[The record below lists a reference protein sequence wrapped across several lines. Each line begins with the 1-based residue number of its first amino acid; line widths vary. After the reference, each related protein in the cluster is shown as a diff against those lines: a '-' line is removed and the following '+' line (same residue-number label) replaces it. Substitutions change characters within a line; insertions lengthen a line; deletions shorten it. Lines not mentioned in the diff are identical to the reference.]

1 MRDYYKGREMNEID
15 FNVHHFWK
23 EKWMSCDETMLID
36 NPWSLAHPDAHA
48 NLYSCKKCNRI
59 ENATCAYYIKNNSP
73 LKVVQGAGFSSRD
86 LDQTIFDH
94 SGV

>member
-36 NPWSLAHPDAHA
+36 NPWSLAHPPDAHA
-48 NLYSCKKCNRI
+48 NLYSCKSVI
-59 ENATCAYYIKNNSP
+59 E
-73 LKVVQGAGFSSRD
+73 LKMQPVH
-86 LDQTIFDH
+86 TILKIIAL
-94 SGV
+94 

>member
-1 MRDYYKGREMNEID
+1 MNEID

-23 EKWMSCDETMLID
+23 AKWMSCDETILID
-36 NPWSLAHPDAHA
+36 NPWSLVHPDAHA
-48 NLYSCKKCNRI
+48 NLCSCKKCNRI
-59 ENATCAYYIKNNSP
+59 ENATCAHNSP
-73 LKVVQGAGFSSRD
+73 LKLVKGAGLFSRD

>member
-59 ENATCAYYIKNNSP
+59 EHATCAYYI
-73 LKVVQGAGFSSRD
+73 LK
-86 LDQTIFDH
+86 TIAL
-94 SGV
+94 